1 LPKDIPLLPNTNTPL
16 AFPLR
21 LKPFYIPQIITT
33 LGEATRFLAELPEET
48 RQRGYW
54 KIAIGTLAAAVR
66 EPRYIKTA
74 TLSLQAAL
82 AMERMLLEQ
91 PSDPI

>member
-1 LPKDIPLLPNTNTPL
+1 MPKDIPLLPTINTPL

-21 LKPFYIPQIITT
+21 LKPFYIPQTIST
-33 LGEATRFLAELPEET
+33 LGEATRFLSELPEET
-48 RQRGYW
+48 RQRGCW

-82 AMERMLLEQ
+82 AIERMLLE
-91 PSDPI
+91 PSDPL